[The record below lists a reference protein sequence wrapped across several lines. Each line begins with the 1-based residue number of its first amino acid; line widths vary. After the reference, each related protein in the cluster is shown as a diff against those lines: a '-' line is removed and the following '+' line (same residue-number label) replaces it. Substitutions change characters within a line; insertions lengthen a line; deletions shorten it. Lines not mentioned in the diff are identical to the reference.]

1 MNNIENCAAPIF
13 WPQDVG
19 KWGVR
24 SEEWGVTERWS
35 VYRRGGACSSRNP
48 SATSRLTAKHINF
61 SVGYGIYDVPH
72 VWLRSYQNET
82 STVGRGLAPAAT
94 FPPNA
99 TYREAHQFLRRVRHL
114 WRAARLVTMPF
125 KCEANTCFRR
135 DDRCFCYRKHKI
147 GNKRFNHAD
156 DRWSS
161 LRWRFPS
168 LTDAVRYPTPYRGTS
183 QAPYPTKRTYPQR
196 TSILSNALQRYVI
209 NAVSCNKCRCLTTKQ
224 KRCINIYNFWQL
236 VAIAAKKNK
245 KKNMNMKTNKKTRR
259 TVLFIL
265 ISVHLNGFYL

>member
-1 MNNIENCAAPIF
+1 ML
-13 WPQDVG
+13 
-19 KWGVR
+19 R
-24 SEEWGVTERWS
+24 SEELGV
-35 VYRRGGACSSRNP
+35 RGEELPNDGAS
-48 SATSRLTAKHINF
+48 T
-61 SVGYGIYDVPH
+61 VGYGACDVPH

-99 TYREAHQFLRRVRHL
+99 TYREAHQFLSRVRHL
-114 WRAARLVTMPF
+114 WRTARLVTIPF

-135 DDRCFCYRKHKI
+135 DDRCFCYRRRQI

-161 LRWRFPS
+161 LRWRFLS
-168 LTDAVRYPTPYRGTS
+168 STDVVRDPTPYRGTS
-183 QAPYPTKRTYPQR
+183 NTRVHAPYPTKRTYPRR
-196 TSILSNALQRYVI
+196 TSILSNALPRYVI
-209 NAVSCNKCRCLTTKQ
+209 KAVPCNKCRCLTKKQ
-224 KRCINIYNFWQL
+224 KSCINIYNFWQL

-245 KKNMNMKTNKKTRR
+245 KKKKNTKKNTKKNMNMKTNKKTRR

-265 ISVHLNGFYL
+265 ISVHLNRFYL